1 MKGKLPDESFTD
13 VSSRVKATLNK
24 ALTHKINS
32 GEKHGLAKRSDFD
45 PQGVETPAR
54 VSRAR
59 VNPADAAKE
68 RRAGLIDV
76 NEIRSPSGSPSHVPE
91 PSPRKL

>member
-1 MKGKLPDESFTD
+1 MKGKLPDESFKD
-13 VSSRVKATLNK
+13 VSGRVKATTVD
-24 ALTHKINS
+24 AHPINDRV
-32 GEKHGLAKRSDFD
+32 HPGLGKRTDFD
-45 PQGVETPAR
+45 PGGPEVPAR

-59 VNPADAAKE
+59 VNPAEMAKQ

-91 PSPRKL
+91 TSPKKL

>member
-1 MKGKLPDESFTD
+1 MKNLPEQHQDASG
-13 VSSRVKATLNK
+13 RLKASPSDDHVHPVNK
-24 ALTHKINS
+24 KVHP
-32 GEKHGLAKRSDFD
+32 GLAKRSDFD

-59 VNPADAAKE
+59 VNPAAANAQ

-76 NEIRSPSGSPSHVPE
+76 NEIRSPSGSNSHVPE
-91 PSPRKL
+91 STPGKL